1 MDSDS
6 FILAVAGGVTSSA
19 DISTDELTRHANVKA
34 AVTSLRMDFPFGH
47 FRRGMPTLSYNQHAK
62 AIFAPPRHNKPR
74 GKHRSRLG

>member
-1 MDSDS
+1 M
-6 FILAVAGGVTSSA
+6 SSA
-19 DISTDELTRHANVKA
+19 HNGTTELTRHADVKA

-74 GKHRSRLG
+74 GEHRSLQGARK